1 MQETVGKKLNKF
13 ILEGF
18 VLMKE
23 YTTENIRNVALV
35 SHSGAG
41 KTMLA
46 EVLLHQTGA
55 TNRIGKIQDGT
66 TTADFADEE
75 IRRQISLSTS
85 MIPVE
90 FGKTKINFLD
100 TPGFTDFVGEMISAL
115 AVSDGAVV
123 VVDSVSG
130 AEVGT
135 EIAWGYCD
143 DMNIPRILLVNK
155 MDREN
160 ADFNK
165 AINSVKNISDMNLVP
180 VQLPWGEKADYKGI
194 IDLLTMKA
202 YPADGSTSEAI
213 PADMKDFAEEAQ
225 MELIEAAA
233 EGDDALMEKYFDAG
247 TLSAEEIISGLKS
260 GMQKCDFALVFCTS
274 ATNSIGLVPFMQ
286 GIVDFIPSPAE
297 SRTVIANGPTGDIE
311 LKATDNGPL
320 SAYVWKTTA
329 DPFVGKFTYFRIFSG
344 MIKSDS
350 RIWNQ
355 TKDTEERLGT
365 IYAMRGK
372 EQIGL
377 KTAHAGD
384 IFAAPK
390 LGDTS
395 TGDSFCDKTTP
406 IELNAPNYPNA
417 LYRVAISPA
426 TQADSAKMGPT
437 LARLSEEDMTLSWF
451 NDHTT
456 KETIFQGMGDQHI
469 DVAIRKAR
477 DKFQVNLEL
486 RQPRIP
492 YRETITKKASAQ
504 YRHKKQSGGSGQ
516 FGEVHLRIEPS
527 DSYEFVNEVFGGS
540 VSSNY
545 MPAIEKGIKGVMS
558 KGVIAGYPVSDL
570 RIGVYDGK
578 EHPVDSKPMAF
589 EVAGREAF
597 KIAVKAAG
605 PKLLE
610 PIMIVKVTVPE
621 DNMGDI
627 MGDLNTRRGRVQGMD
642 SQKGRSIVTAHVP
655 MAELMNYT
663 TELRSMTGGRGV
675 FTMEEDHYEQ
685 VPTHL
690 QAEIIAAEEAR
701 KEAEEAAK

>member
-1 MQETVGKKLNKF
+1 
-13 ILEGF
+13 
-18 VLMKE
+18 MKE
-23 YTTENIRNVALV
+23 YTTENIRNIALV

-46 EVLLHQTGA
+46 EAMLHQTGA
-55 TNRIGKIQDGT
+55 TNRLGRIQDGT
-66 TTADFADEE
+66 TVSDFEDEE

-100 TPGFTDFVGEMISAL
+100 TPGFTDFIGEMISAL

-135 EIAWGYCD
+135 EIAWSYCD
-143 DMNIPRILLVNK
+143 EMNIPRFLLVNK
-155 MDREN
+155 MDRDN
-160 ADFNK
+160 ANFEK
-165 AINSVKNISDMNLVP
+165 AMNSVKEISDLNLVT
-180 VQLPWGEKADYKGI
+180 VQMPWGEKENYKGV

-202 YPADGSTSEAI
+202 YPADGSKAEAI
-213 PADMKDFAEEAQ
+213 PADLADLAEEAQ

-233 EGDDALMEKYFDAG
+233 EGDDTLMEKYFDAG
-247 TLSAEEIISGLKS
+247 TLTAEEIISGLKT
-260 GMQKCDFALVFCTS
+260 GVRNCEFVLVFCTA
-274 ATNSIGLVPFMQ
+274 ATSEIGLVPFMQ
-286 GIVDFIPSPAE
+286 GIVDFMPSPADAK
-297 SRTVIANGPTGDIE
+297 TKVVTGPSGEME
-311 LKATDNGPL
+311 LVASDSGPL
-320 SAYVWKTTA
+320 AAYVWKTTA
-329 DPFVGKFTYFRIFSG
+329 DPFVGKITYFRVYSG
-344 MIKSDS
+344 IVNSDS
-350 RIWNQ
+350 RIYNQ
-355 TKDTEERLGT
+355 TKSNEERLGT
-365 IYAMRGK
+365 ISSMRGK

-377 KTAHAGD
+377 KVAHAGD

-390 LGDTS
+390 MADTA
-395 TGDSFCDKTTP
+395 TGDSFSDKTTP
-406 IELNAPNYPNA
+406 IEFSLPNYPNA
-417 LYRVAISPA
+417 LYRVAVSPA
-426 TQADSAKMGPT
+426 SQADSAKMGPT
-437 LARLSEEDMTLSWF
+437 LTRLSEEDMTLSWH
-451 NDHTT
+451 NDQTT

-477 DKFQVNLEL
+477 EKFQANLNI

-527 DSYEFVNEVFGGS
+527 DSYEFVNDVFGGS

-545 MPAIEKGIKGVMS
+545 MPAIEKGVKGVMV

-570 RIGVYDGK
+570 KVSVYDGK

-597 KIAVKAAG
+597 KIAVKEAS

-610 PIMIVKVTVPE
+610 PIMLVKVTVPE
-621 DNMGDI
+621 ESMGDI

-642 SQKGRSIVTAHVP
+642 SEKGRSIVTAHVP

-675 FTMEEDHYEQ
+675 FSMEEARYDQ

-701 KEAEEAAK
+701 KAAEED